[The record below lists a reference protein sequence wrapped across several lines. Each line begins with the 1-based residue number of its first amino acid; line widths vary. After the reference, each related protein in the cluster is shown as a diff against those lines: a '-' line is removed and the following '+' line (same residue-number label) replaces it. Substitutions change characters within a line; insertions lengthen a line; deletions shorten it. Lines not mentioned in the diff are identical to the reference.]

1 MKNKQPTIY
10 LCAVAAGYALLLAGV
25 YLLPPVLQLPLWL
38 AGLIALPPLT
48 LAMGSKMQPRYFYLT
63 AAALFAVS
71 TLVGQSAGV
80 LLFALLFGSALVL
93 APLTRRTPDLFP
105 ILFFGGSLFLALV
118 VLGAALVIKGHYGVF
133 DFRSVY
139 AALEQR
145 ILSTVDQIAAAY
157 SSVFGAQ
164 ADDMMN
170 TLKAMIAQNI
180 DAYVMQIITLMATLL
195 LGLHLWTLKAAQF
208 ITRKSRSIFVIGF
221 QLFTVPRSITG
232 AFMVT
237 YCIGIFTIGTDY
249 QYAFSLANTL
259 MGYLFVLC
267 GIGFIDLLLSAKA
280 PAAARTAVKIILL
293 LAAFISDSFLSGVIY
308 SFLMALGVFVSFT
321 RKLTILKQQRKEDDD
336 EHK

>member
-10 LCAVAAGYALLLAGV
+10 LCAVVVCYAFLLTGE
-25 YLLPPVLQLPLWL
+25 YLLPPLLQLPLWL

-48 LAMGSKMQPRYFYLT
+48 LAMGSKMPPRYFYLT
-63 AAALFAVS
+63 AAVLFATS

-80 LLFALLFGSALVL
+80 LIFALLFGSALVL

-118 VLGAALVIKGHYGVF
+118 VLGTALVIKGHYGVF

-139 AALEQR
+139 ASLEQS
-145 ILSTVDQIAAAY
+145 ILSAVDQIAAAY

-164 ADDMMN
+164 ADDMMS
-170 TLKAMIAQNI
+170 TMKAMIAQNI
-180 DAYVMQIITLMATLL
+180 DAYVMQIITLTATLL
-195 LGLHLWTLKAAQF
+195 LGLYLWTLKAAQF

-293 LAAFISDSFLSGVIY
+293 LAAFISNSFLSGVIS

-321 RKLTILKQQRKEDDD
+321 RKLTILKQHKEDDD